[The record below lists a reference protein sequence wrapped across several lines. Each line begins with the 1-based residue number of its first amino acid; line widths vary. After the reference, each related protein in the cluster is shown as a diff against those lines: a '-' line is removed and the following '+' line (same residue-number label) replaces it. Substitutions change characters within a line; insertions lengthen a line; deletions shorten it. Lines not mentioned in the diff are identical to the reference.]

1 MTERLYY
8 RDSSLLTFS
17 ARVTGLT
24 MDGDSARV
32 VLERSAFYPSSGGQL
47 FDVGTLGDTV
57 VTDVIDEGDAV
68 VHILD
73 RAPSFAVGDEV
84 EGRVDAGRRHMNMQK
99 HTGQH
104 ILSRTFIE
112 ICGAAT
118 VSSRLGEDDCT
129 VELDR
134 EAVPDDCVRRAETQA
149 NEIIFENRPVTIHF
163 VPHEKLSEYPLR
175 KIPDRQE
182 GEYRIIHIAD
192 YDWSAC
198 GGTHCR
204 ATGSV
209 GLIKITGHDKLRGHV
224 RYHFLTG
231 LTALD
236 DYRWRYEQ
244 IEAIAGR
251 LTRHGRE
258 SAAGVAALIEENG
271 RLRRR
276 IAELKKELLP
286 TMIESWLQRA
296 ATYQDIPVVPL
307 DISGDDFKETKD
319 TVLAIVKRRPA
330 VVIAG
335 GDDRLLI
342 AVADNLPF
350 SAADLLKRAAAQYG
364 GRGGGTPQL
373 AQGGGFPPDAIK
385 VLLAHPERVFDL

>member
-17 ARVTGLT
+17 GRVVGLT
-24 MDGDSARV
+24 MAGETARV
-32 VLERSAFYPSSGGQL
+32 VLDRSAFYPSSGGQL
-47 FDVGTLGDTV
+47 HDIGTLADSA
-57 VTDVIDEGDAV
+57 VIDV
-68 VHILD
+68 VEEDDEVIHILN
-73 RAPSFAVGDEV
+73 RAPSFQIGDEV
-84 EGRVDAGRRHMNMQK
+84 EGRVDAARRRDNMQK

-104 ILSRTFIE
+104 ILSRAFIE

-134 EAVPDDCVRRAETQA
+134 ESVDEDCVRRAETRA
-149 NEIIFENRPVTIHF
+149 NEIIFENRPVTVIF
-163 VPHEKLSEYPLR
+163 VPHAELSKYPLR

-182 GEYRIIHIAD
+182 GDYRIIAIAD

-198 GGTHCR
+198 GGTHCT

-224 RYHFLTG
+224 RFHFLTG
-231 LTALD
+231 LMALD

-244 IEAIAGR
+244 IEAVAGS

-258 SAAGVAALIEENG
+258 SATAVAALIEENG

-276 IAELKKELLP
+276 VGELRKELLP
-286 TMIESWLQRA
+286 TLIDSWLQQAVRHEN
-296 ATYQDIPVVPL
+296 IPIVPL
-307 DISGDDFKETKD
+307 DFSGDDFKDAKD
-319 TVLAIVKRRPA
+319 TVLAIIKRSQA
-330 VVIAG
+330 VAIAG
-335 GDDRLLI
+335 ADDKLMI
-342 AVADNLPF
+342 AVTGGLPF
-350 SAADLLKRAAAQYG
+350 SASDLLKNAIARYG

-373 AQGGGFPPDAIK
+373 AQGGGFPPGDIK